1 MSGFADIIGIDLLL
15 RRIKALEEKAAH
27 FQKIEADLPERIA
40 SVERNRLAGEDSMF
54 GMLLENINALYEEMA
69 ALDNRLTDCEQL
81 VSADNAIQP
90 QPDIGTIWH
99 SAVIELPEDDSWVEV
114 LTSSD
119 LCRYGFGSDFDFS
132 VLAHDYIVA
141 WRYVSVDNA

>member
-1 MSGFADIIGIDLLL
+1 MSGIADIIGMDLLL
-15 RRIKALEEKAAH
+15 RRIKALEEKAGY
-27 FQKIEADLPERIA
+27 FQKVETDLSERIA
-40 SVERNRLAGEDSMF
+40 LVERNRLSREDSMF

-99 SAVIELPEDDSWVEV
+99 SAVIELPDDDRLVEV
-114 LTSSD
+114 LTSRD
-119 LCRYGFGSDFDFS
+119 LQHYGFGSELDFS
-132 VLAHDYIVA
+132 ILAHDYIVA